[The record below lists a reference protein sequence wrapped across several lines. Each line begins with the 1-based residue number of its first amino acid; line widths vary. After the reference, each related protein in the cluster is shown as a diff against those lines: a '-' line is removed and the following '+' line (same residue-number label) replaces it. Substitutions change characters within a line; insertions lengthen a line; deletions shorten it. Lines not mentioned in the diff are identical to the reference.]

1 MSLHSSSTTIA
12 ASLVARATH
21 IGVNC
26 LENEAG
32 RVVSEGALD
41 LTAKQVSS
49 AKGRIAAKGDLVT
62 VGTLE
67 QQGGELASQG
77 TLTLD
82 ADSLDNRN
90 GGLVSADGG
99 SPPRR
104 QIDNRG
110 GEISSVAKVAL
121 AVREQLDNRGA
132 R

>member
-1 MSLHSSSTTIA
+1 MN
-12 ASLVARATH
+12 R
-21 IGVNC
+21 

-49 AKGRIAAKGDLVT
+49 AKGRIAAKGDLQVT

-99 SPPRR
+99 SPPRHARSITAVGKYPAWPRWLWLSGNNWTTGGQGDRR
-104 QIDNRG
+104 Q
-110 GEISSVAKVAL
+110 
-121 AVREQLDNRGA
+121 
-132 R
+132 